1 MAGRG
6 RFELPNGSS
15 PSPVFKTGAF
25 NHSATYPKIVEATP
39 GFEPGMGALQAPAL
53 PLGYIADNKKYL
65 MNLISNGW
73 CEWPESNRHGRKSPR
88 DFKSLVS
95 TYSTT
100 LACYI

>member
-1 MAGRG
+1 MFIGVEELVAGRG

-53 PLGYIADNKKYL
+53 PLGYIAD
-65 MNLISNGW
+65 I
-73 CEWPESNRHGRKSPR
+73 
-88 DFKSLVS
+88 
-95 TYSTT
+95 
-100 LACYI
+100 